1 MNTPQYA
8 VVVFVRADLKPRQPV
23 FRSIGYRA
31 IRSTDVNR
39 PHPSFG
45 FEPKGRMKW
54 VTFEEFILLNRQVLN
69 FDWQFGEQL
78 PESWSGC

>member
-1 MNTPQYA
+1 
-8 VVVFVRADLKPRQPV
+8 
-23 FRSIGYRA
+23 
-31 IRSTDVNR
+31 
-39 PHPSFG
+39 
-45 FEPKGRMKW
+45 MKW